1 MEYTTIIT
9 LIFIFLEI
17 SLFVCAA
24 ISWQLKEKK
33 VHKEM
38 SLTLLS
44 ISVPLIGNLL
54 ITVSFNYTVSLIG
67 YYIYLTGTNVLFCL
81 VTLFFLKIFFPE
93 PKPFFTRLLLT
104 IVALDTISILTNPL
118 IGHVFSIE
126 PVIGN
131 SGHTYYG
138 IVSFTGHYIH
148 LISSYL
154 LFVNILL
161 ILCKGIKNTPNVY
174 RERYIVIL
182 ISFLITA
189 VWESHYI
196 FTKIP
201 VDVSMIGYA
210 ICGIAIFYFIFFYK
224 PIFFISLINRKVLE
238 SSSTAYIFFDRENN
252 GFYANA
258 AARTMLSI
266 TDSSLENS
274 FSQIS
279 ALMNTDLSNTK
290 STANLKS
297 TRIGKKGSLLYYK
310 YAFTPILDA
319 YDNFLGSYFTADD
332 YTSEELENQKQL
344 YFSRHDSLTGL
355 YNREYF
361 SEKAEKFL
369 KATDKNCYIMVLDIN
384 DFKLINDIF
393 GYNEGNKVLKK
404 IADNLRSGP
413 IDYPVYGRIGGD
425 VFAVLAT
432 EQNIMKTFEGNKNPI
447 SLMMGEKSD
456 YPVLIH
462 YGIYKIEDS
471 SMDVDF
477 MIDRA
482 FMAIDKIKNDYTQT
496 FAFYDNEIRNEKV
509 WEQKIVGMLK
519 EALHSN
525 QIVPFLQPQI
535 DSQGKLTGAEALVR
549 WIHTEDGLLPPYK
562 FIPFFERN
570 GLITVIDQ
578 FIWEESCKILRR
590 WQDMGIKDISISVN
604 ISQKDFYFTDLYKTF
619 SSLVKKYDIPSSLLH
634 LEITETVVMSDL
646 ENRLKTLR
654 DLQSAGFLIEIDDF
668 GSGYSSLN
676 TLKDIP
682 LDVLK
687 IDMLFLYKTQ
697 DQNKANIILK
707 TIIDLATRLHLPTI
721 TEGVETEEQLKML
734 IEMGGDTFQG
744 YYFSKP
750 IPLDEF
756 ERKFL
761 QNDSLN

>member
-1 MEYTTIIT
+1 
-9 LIFIFLEI
+9 
-17 SLFVCAA
+17 
-24 ISWQLKEKK
+24 
-33 VHKEM
+33 
-38 SLTLLS
+38 
-44 ISVPLIGNLL
+44 
-54 ITVSFNYTVSLIG
+54 
-67 YYIYLTGTNVLFCL
+67 
-81 VTLFFLKIFFPE
+81 
-93 PKPFFTRLLLT
+93 
-104 IVALDTISILTNPL
+104 
-118 IGHVFSIE
+118 
-126 PVIGN
+126 
-131 SGHTYYG
+131 
-138 IVSFTGHYIH
+138 
-148 LISSYL
+148 
-154 LFVNILL
+154 
-161 ILCKGIKNTPNVY
+161 
-174 RERYIVIL
+174 
-182 ISFLITA
+182 
-189 VWESHYI
+189 
-196 FTKIP
+196 
-201 VDVSMIGYA
+201 
-210 ICGIAIFYFIFFYK
+210 
-224 PIFFISLINRKVLE
+224 
-238 SSSTAYIFFDRENN
+238 
-252 GFYANA
+252 
-258 AARTMLSI
+258 
-266 TDSSLENS
+266 
-274 FSQIS
+274 
-279 ALMNTDLSNTK
+279 
-290 STANLKS
+290 
-297 TRIGKKGSLLYYK
+297 
-310 YAFTPILDA
+310 
-319 YDNFLGSYFTADD
+319 
-332 YTSEELENQKQL
+332 
-344 YFSRHDSLTGL
+344 
-355 YNREYF
+355 
-361 SEKAEKFL
+361 
-369 KATDKNCYIMVLDIN
+369 
-384 DFKLINDIF
+384 
-393 GYNEGNKVLKK
+393 
-404 IADNLRSGP
+404 
-413 IDYPVYGRIGGD
+413 
-425 VFAVLAT
+425 
-432 EQNIMKTFEGNKNPI
+432 MKTFEGNKNPI

-462 YGIYKIEDS
+462 YGIYKREDS
-471 SMDVDF
+471 SIDVDL

-570 GLITVIDQ
+570 GLITIIDQ

-590 WQDMGIKDISISVN
+590 WQDMGFKDISISVN